1 MNGTVITKE
10 KNMKEDAVLQILE
23 NLSRRIETS
32 FYSEYEESK
41 IRHYIQKLQD
51 ANIQSIRNSKTEY
64 WTKRDG
70 KIMIL
75 LPCLLNFID
84 AESKM
89 QYSIGHYQLFKV
101 YINQS
106 EYADQI
112 SIKLLFNQKIH
123 SNWRLAL
130 SYLKIEYEERLV
142 EED

>member
-1 MNGTVITKE
+1 
-10 KNMKEDAVLQILE
+10 
-23 NLSRRIETS
+23 
-32 FYSEYEESK
+32 
-41 IRHYIQKLQD
+41 
-51 ANIQSIRNSKTEY
+51 
-64 WTKRDG
+64 
-70 KIMIL
+70 MIL

-84 AESKM
+84 YESKI

-112 SIKLLFNQKIH
+112 SIKLLFNQKVH
-123 SNWRLAL
+123 RNWSYAL